1 MRATDYSFSVEEGA
15 RLPLTPKWSGSFG
28 VEYRPEGAVG
38 SAQPFLRFDYSY
50 VGSSLNSLAGIESVV
65 SGNPVEEQASYNIGN
80 LRLGLEGEKW
90 SGSLYWNNMWNERA
104 DLFLNNR
111 WKAQR
116 MSVNRP
122 VTIGVQL
129 QFNF

>member
-1 MRATDYSFSVEEGA
+1 MSSI
-15 RLPLTPKWSGSFG
+15 
-28 VEYRPEGAVG
+28 RPEGVVG
-38 SAQPFLRFDYSY
+38 NAQPYVRFDYSY
-50 VGSSLNSLAGIESVV
+50 VGSSVNSLAGIESVV
-65 SGNPVEEQASYNIGN
+65 SGNPVEEQAAYDIGN

-90 SGSLYWNNMWNERA
+90 SGSLFWNNMWNERA

-129 QFNF
+129 QFKF